1 MLTALLL
8 MSASS
13 PTAPVEL
20 YRQWKQDSKI
30 TYEVNSDLLIESRD
44 YEIGTFIPSE
54 QGTKYQFTFE
64 VGKVTSEGFA
74 TVAYKRPTVSNI
86 EGETVDSPPKT
97 TVEKLNEH
105 LELTMSPVNAIT
117 GLKDL
122 TPKKEEKKPG
132 GGGLASVYFR
142 PGSAVSPAAQD
153 MVSGFIQDLF
163 RLAMFVASPETS
175 MDFGP
180 SLPLLEVEPG
190 DTWKVTASYQPQ
202 QLKDKKG
209 KMAPQRLDYTYTYD
223 GVVDVNG
230 VKLHRVSAVLHLDT
244 DIGAFINDL
253 LGLPPS
259 RTGLKSLKLKLDAKM
274 EFDLDLA
281 TKNTVT
287 GKGTSNGSIVVEVPQ
302 LTVPAEEANIRG
314 RARLK
319 LVSFK

>member
-1 MLTALLL
+1 MLTAALLL
-8 MSASS
+8 TASN
-13 PTAPVEL
+13 PAPVEL
-20 YRQWKQDSKI
+20 YRQWKPNS
-30 TYEVNSDLLIESRD
+30 TLAYEVSSDLMIESRT
-44 YEIGTFIPSE
+44 YEFGTFIPSE

-64 VGKVTSEGFA
+64 VGKVTNEGFA
-74 TVAYKRPTVSNI
+74 TVAYKRPTVSMI

-97 TVEKLNEH
+97 TVEKVNEH
-105 LELTMSPVNAIT
+105 LELVMSPVNAIT
-117 GLKDL
+117 DMKDL
-122 TPKKEEKKPG
+122 SPKKDEKKPG
-132 GGGLASVYFR
+132 GGGGLNLVAFGE
-142 PGSAVSPAAQD
+142 GSAVAPAAQD
-153 MVSGFIQDLF
+153 MIGAFIQDLF

-223 GVVDVNG
+223 GIVDSNG
-230 VKLHRVSAVLHLDT
+230 TKVHRVSAVLKLDT

-259 RTGLKSLKLKLDAKM
+259 RTGIKAIKLKMDAKM

-281 TKNTVT
+281 TKNTVR
-287 GKGTSNGSIVVEVPQ
+287 GLGTSNGSIVVEVPQ

-319 LVSFK
+319 LLSIK